1 MLLVPEAAVDVAA
14 VEQFLVRADVVNAA
28 ALEDEDRIRI
38 HQRGEA
44 VRDDNQGA
52 ALRDAQQVGVDD
64 RLAVGVERARRLVE
78 DQDARI
84 ADQRAGDR
92 ETLPL
97 AARQVCRALLD
108 KGLIAAR
115 QALDELLG
123 AGEPRRLHDFLETRI
138 GLGGGNRLTDRAA
151 EQKVL
156 LQHDTEA
163 GAQMIDIDLAQ
174 IVAVDLDEPLV
185 VAVQQLQQARDRRL
199 ARAAAPDDAENRALG
214 DRE

>member
-1 MLLVPEAAVDVAA
+1 NSRTSWTGAVSLRSARERNDFMRRRPGNEVPVLLMPKAAVDVAA

-44 VRDDNQGA
+44 VRDNNQGA

-64 RLAVGVERARRLVE
+64 RLAVRIERARRLIE

-84 ADQRAGDR
+84 TDQRAGDR

-123 AGEPRRLHDFLETRI
+123 AGKPRRLHDFLETRI

-156 LQHDTEA
+156 LQSDNEA
-163 GAQMIDIDLAQ
+163 GAEMIVIDIELID
-174 IVAVDLDEPLV
+174 V
-185 VAVQQLQQARDRRL
+185 
-199 ARAAAPDDAENRALG
+199 
-214 DRE
+214 